1 MIFRYFCNWGDDKM
15 RKLHKLLAALILL
28 FSYGILF
35 SQNGIVIHKVNI
47 QSYPELQYELFIF
60 DSDDVV
66 PKLNY
71 DKSNLVV
78 LDNGLIP
85 NNIEF
90 LNQNQNVLSNASVS
104 LHFDL
109 AMSDNSKF
117 GKSRFDIGQDFLNE
131 FIKVIDSNKIEVA
144 LSSFDAISY
153 YHQGFAHSKYKLAKI
168 VSNFQP
174 EGASSID
181 QSFIDKP
188 GGAAEIHKS
197 SKYQKFAILVTD
209 GSLFIEKSKVIK
221 EMQENQIKPLIM
233 VIGKPASKDILELVA
248 ATNGYFVDEIEQT
261 DNLGA
266 LAKYFYSLIL
276 GYTPSLLTYNDRNI
290 CNEHHEVEISMPGKQ
305 YKTTA
310 TYKIESF
317 KKPLLVANPTALG
330 FSSVLPGTYKDLDI
344 AITAVNGNIKIKK
357 FSIQDIRYQIV
368 KGNIADE
375 TILPENQSIN
385 LTIRYNPSDSA
396 ITFTT
401 LEIDAEACLGR
412 EIYLTGGFPNT
423 PPVDR
428 TIKLLTPECKTTL
441 VPGDTFSIRWTGLL
455 PKDVIQLEYSI
466 DNGRNW
472 DTLARNVQDLS
483 YLWTVPN
490 IQSDECLIRAIQ
502 LWPNNVGK
510 TLDLKHLGE
519 VNSAFFN
526 SDGSQVVTASADR
539 SVIIWNANSGRI
551 VHNLQGHS
559 AEVTFA
565 DFNKKGD
572 RAASVGKDGKLIVW
586 DVVSGLKVMDKELG
600 RVVHSVRFSS
610 DDRYIVVSCNDGCA
624 DVFDAN
630 DLSEVADIPAYK
642 NGVCWYSEFS
652 YDDKYVLTAGN
663 DGIAKVWDWK
673 NQVNNPVKLFD
684 TRVSSEVNPNEKYG
698 NATYAT
704 FNHNTSK
711 VAVVSL
717 QTKKIYIFDFNTTD
731 TLYTIQHKEGVVH
744 FSASF
749 YYSMKYGEMLL
760 TTSEEDVRLWDA
772 NSGLP
777 GLPHIIKEH
786 TKSVLTAVFNFD
798 AKRILTAS
806 RDFTAKIWNLEQRDL
821 QMDTTDC
828 LFRIKPVSMEL
839 VNIDFGDVP
848 IFSSKDTTISNFL
861 TNTTDFNF
869 QIRKIEILGG
879 EDSKFQF
886 LNNIEVPF
894 HLDTLTPMQVKMQ
907 FRPTQPGKI
916 FDTVN
921 VVTAGG
927 IFQAVLTGNGVDRG
941 IYSYMNIIDFDQIE
955 IGDSRDSTI
964 SLMVV
969 NKGFFD
975 VEIEKIELQKPDTT
989 HFRII
994 NNPGRTILRPN
1005 QTMGLTIRYTPSDLE
1020 VNNGTVAFI
1029 YNGTLSPLKIGLL
1042 GEGISPRIDTLT
1054 ILIENHSASPGEI
1067 IEVSIKI
1074 SNISQSGIRKSVTG
1088 FRTHLRF
1095 NSTLLTP
1102 LDYYPN
1108 WLDGNDRVM
1117 LLDLPRNFG
1126 PDSILTK
1133 IRFKSALGNDS
1144 LTNLKLEYSSPIGL
1158 GKVKVF
1164 TQNGLFRLTG
1174 FCTEGGARLFDSEG
1188 KVYLKQT
1195 FPNPTQGIAT
1205 LEFSV
1210 IEIENTRIYLV
1221 DTQGKLVKDLINRE
1235 LPRGEYSMNIDL
1247 SDIPAGNYFCI
1258 METPTRKYS
1267 KTLII
1272 QR

>member
-1 MIFRYFCNWGDDKM
+1 MK
-15 RKLHKLLAALILL
+15 KLHKLLAALVVL
-28 FSYGILF
+28 FSGVGLY
-35 SQNGIVIHKVNI
+35 SQSGIVIHNKNI
-47 QSYPELQYELFIF
+47 QSYPSVQYELFIY
-60 DSDDVV
+60 DSDDVA

-90 LNQNQNVLSNASVS
+90 LNQNQNTLANASVS

-109 AMSDNSKF
+109 AMSNNSKF
-117 GKSRFDIGQDFLNE
+117 GKSRFDIGKDFFKE
-131 FIKVIDSNKIEVA
+131 FIKVVDSNNIEIA
-144 LSSFDAISY
+144 LSSFDAINY
-153 YHQGFAHSKYKLAKI
+153 YHQGFAHSKYKLTGI
-168 VSNFQP
+168 VNNFQP

-181 QSFIDKP
+181 QAFIDKP
-188 GGAAEIHKS
+188 GGAAEIHKT
-197 SKYQKFAILVTD
+197 SKYAKFAVLVTD
-209 GSLFIEKSKVIK
+209 GSLFIEKNRVIK
-221 EMQENQIKPLIM
+221 EMQDNQIRPLIM

-248 ATNGYFVDEIEQT
+248 ATNGYFVDEIEPSN
-261 DNLGA
+261 NLGA

-276 GYTPSLLTYNDRNI
+276 GYTPSLLTYLDRNI
-290 CNEHHEVEISMPGKQ
+290 CNDFHNVEISLPGKS
-305 YKTTA
+305 YKTTT

-317 KKPLLVANPTALG
+317 KKPMLVANPTSLG
-330 FSSVLPGTYKDLDI
+330 FSSVLPGTFKDLDI

-357 FSIQDIRYQIV
+357 FNIQDIRYQIV
-368 KGNIADE
+368 KGNIGSE
-375 TILPENQSIN
+375 IVLPENQSLN
-385 LTIRYNPSDSA
+385 LTIRYTPSDSA

-401 LEIDAEACLGR
+401 LEIDAEACMGR

-423 PPVDR
+423 PPVER

-466 DNGRNW
+466 NNGRTW

-490 IQSDECLIRAIQ
+490 VQSDECLIRAIQ
-502 LWPNNVGK
+502 LWPNNVGR
-510 TLDLKHLGE
+510 TLDLRHLGE
-519 VNSAFFN
+519 VNTAFFN
-526 SDGSQVVTASADR
+526 SDGSQVITASADR

-572 RAASVGKDGKLIVW
+572 KAASVGKDGKLIVW
-586 DVVSGLKVMDKELG
+586 DVVSGNKIMDKELG
-600 RVVHSVRFSS
+600 RIVHSVRFSN
-610 DDRYIVVSCNDGCA
+610 DDKYILVSCNDGCA
-624 DVFDAN
+624 DVFNAN
-630 DLSEVADIPAYK
+630 DLSEVADIRAYK
-642 NGVCWYSEFS
+642 GGVCWYAEFS
-652 YDDKYVLTAGN
+652 YDDKYILTTGN

-673 NQVNNPVKLFD
+673 NQINNPFKQLD
-684 TRVSSEVNPNEKYG
+684 TRVASEVNPNEKYG

-704 FNHNTSK
+704 FNHNYSK

-717 QTKKIYIFDFNTTD
+717 QTKRIYVFDFATGD
-731 TLYTIQHKEGVVH
+731 TVYTLQHKDGIVH

-749 YYSMKYGEMLL
+749 YYSTKYGDMLL
-760 TTSEEDVRLWDA
+760 TTSEDDVRLWDA
-772 NSGLP
+772 NTGTP

-828 LFRIKPVSMEL
+828 VFRIKPVAMDL

-848 IFSSKDTTISNFL
+848 IFSSKDTVINNFL
-861 TNTTDFNF
+861 TNKTDFNF
-869 QIRKIEILGG
+869 QIRAINIVGG
-879 EDSKFQF
+879 ENSKFQF
-886 LNNIEVPF
+886 LNDIDTPF
-894 HLDTLTPMQVKMQ
+894 YLDTLTPIRVKMQ

-921 VVTAGG
+921 VLTSGG
-927 IFQAVLTGNGVDRG
+927 TYRAVLTGNGVDRG
-941 IYSYMNIIDFDQIE
+941 IYSYMNIVDFDEVE

-975 VEIEKIELQKPDTT
+975 VEIENIELQKPDTT

-994 NNPGRTILRPN
+994 NNPGKTILRPN
-1005 QTMGLTIRYTPSDLE
+1005 QTLGLTIRYTPSAIE

-1042 GEGISPRIDTLT
+1042 GQGTNPRIDTLT
-1054 ILIENHSASPGEI
+1054 ISIGNHSASPGEI
-1067 IEVSIKI
+1067 VEVPIKI
-1074 SNISQSGIRKSVTG
+1074 SNISQDGIRKSVTG
-1088 FRTHLRF
+1088 FRTHLRY
-1095 NSTLLTP
+1095 NATLLSP

-1108 WLDGNDRVM
+1108 WMDGNDRVM

-1126 PDSILTK
+1126 PDSILAK
-1133 IRFKSALGNDS
+1133 IRFRAALGNDS
-1144 LTNLKLEYSSPIGL
+1144 LTNFKLEYSSPIGL
-1158 GKVKVF
+1158 GKLKIN
-1164 TQNGLFRLTG
+1164 TQNGSFRLTG
-1174 FCTEGGARLFDSEG
+1174 FCNEGGARLFDSEG

-1195 FPNPTQGIAT
+1195 FPNPTQGLAT

-1210 IEIENTRIYLV
+1210 VEIENTKIYLI
-1221 DTQGKLVKDLINRE
+1221 DLQGKLVKELINKE
-1235 LPRGEYSMNIDL
+1235 LARGEYSLDIDL
-1247 SDIPAGNYFCI
+1247 TDIPAGNYFCV
-1258 METPTRKYS
+1258 METPTRKFT

>member
-1 MIFRYFCNWGDDKM
+1 MKKFYRLISV
-15 RKLHKLLAALILL
+15 LILL
-28 FSYGILF
+28 FSYVSLH
-35 SQNGIVIHKVNI
+35 SQSGIVIHKTNI
-47 QSYPELQYELFIF
+47 QSYPEVKFELYIF
-60 DSDDVV
+60 DTDEIG
-66 PKLNY
+66 PKFNY

-85 NNIEF
+85 NNLEF
-90 LNQNQNVLSNASVS
+90 INQNQNALENASVS

-109 AMSDNSKF
+109 AMNYNSKF
-117 GKSRFDIGQDFLNE
+117 GKSRFDIAKDFFLE
-131 FIKVIDSNKIEVA
+131 LIKVIDTNKIEVA
-144 LSSFDAISY
+144 LSSFDAINY
-153 YHQGFAHSKYKLAKI
+153 YHQGFAHSKYKLTNI
-168 VSNFQP
+168 VKSFQH
-174 EGASSID
+174 EEASSID
-181 QSFIDKP
+181 QAFIDKP
-188 GGAAEIHKS
+188 GGAAEIHKT
-197 SKYQKFAILVTD
+197 SKYQKFAVIVTD
-209 GSLFIEKSKVIK
+209 GSLFIEKNKVIK
-221 EMQENQIKPLIM
+221 EMQENQIRPIVVL
-233 VIGKPASKDILELVA
+233 VGKPVSKDILELVQ
-248 ATNGYFVDEIEQT
+248 ATNGYYLDEIEIA
-261 DNLGA
+261 DNLGL
-266 LAKYFYSLIL
+266 LAKYVYSLIL
-276 GYTPSLLTYNDRNI
+276 NYTPSVLSYSDRNL
-290 CNEHHEVEISMPGKQ
+290 CNDYHDVDISLPGKG
-305 YKTTA
+305 YKTSIS
-310 TYKIESF
+310 YKIESF
-317 KKPLLVANPTALG
+317 KKPLLVANPPALG
-330 FSSVLPGTYKDLDI
+330 FSSVIPGTFKELDI
-344 AITAVNGNIKIKK
+344 SITAVNGNIKIKK

-368 KGNIADE
+368 KGDISE
-375 TILPENQSIN
+375 EIILPENQSIN
-385 LTIRYNPSDSA
+385 LTIRYTPSDSA

-401 LEIDAEACLGR
+401 LEIDAEACMGR

-423 PPVDR
+423 PPFDR

-490 IQSDECLIRAIQ
+490 VQSDECLIRAIQ
-502 LWPNNVGK
+502 LWPNNVGR
-510 TLDLKHLGE
+510 TLDLKHLAE
-519 VNSAFFN
+519 VNTAFFN
-526 SDGSQVVTASADR
+526 SEGDLVITSSADK

-551 VHNLQGHS
+551 VHNLQGQHTD
-559 AEVTFA
+559 EVKFA
-565 DFNKKGD
+565 DFNHKGNL
-572 RAASVGKDGKLIVW
+572 AASVGKDGKLIVW
-586 DVVSGLKVMDKELG
+586 DVVSGLKLMDKELG
-600 RVVHSVRFSS
+600 KITNSVRFSN
-610 DDRYIVVSCNDGCA
+610 DDKYILVSCNDGCA
-624 DVFDAN
+624 EVYSAD
-630 DLSEVADIPAYK
+630 DLSEVADVRAYK
-642 NGVCWYSEFS
+642 NGVCWYAEFS
-652 YDDKYVLTAGN
+652 NDDKYILTAGN

-673 NQVNNPVKLFD
+673 NQINNPVKIFD
-684 TRVSSEVNPNEKYG
+684 TRVASEVDPNEKYG

-704 FNHNTSK
+704 FNHNATK

-717 QTKKIYIFDFNTTD
+717 QTKKIYVFDFNTSD

-749 YYSMKYGEMLL
+749 YYSTKYGEMLL

-772 NSGLP
+772 DKGLP

-828 LFRIKPVSMEL
+828 LFRIKPVDMEL

-848 IFSSKDTTISNFL
+848 IFSSKDTVINNFL
-861 TNTTDFNF
+861 TNKTDFNF
-869 QIRKIEILGG
+869 QIRKIDIWGG
-879 EDSKFQF
+879 ENSKFQF
-886 LNNIEVPF
+886 LNDIEVPF
-894 HLDTLTPMQVKMQ
+894 YLDTLIPWKAKMQ

-921 VVTAGG
+921 VLTSGG
-927 IFQAVLTGNGVDRG
+927 MFQAVLTGNGVDRG
-941 IYSYMNIIDFDQIE
+941 IYSYMNIVDFDQVE

-994 NNPGRTILRPN
+994 NNPGKTLLRPN
-1005 QTMGLTIRYTPSDLE
+1005 QTLGLTIRYIPSDLE

-1029 YNGTLSPLKIGLL
+1029 YNGTLSPLKVGLL
-1042 GEGISPRIDTLT
+1042 GEGILPRVDTLT
-1054 ILIENHSASPGEI
+1054 ISIGNHSASPGEI
-1067 IEVSIKI
+1067 VEVPIKI
-1074 SNISQSGIRKSVTG
+1074 TNVSQEGIRKSITG

-1095 NSTLLTP
+1095 NSTLLAP

-1108 WLDGNDRVM
+1108 WIDGNDRVM

-1126 PDSILTK
+1126 PDSVLAK
-1133 IRFKSALGNDS
+1133 IRFKVALGNDS
-1144 LTNLKLEYSSPIGL
+1144 LSNLKLEYSSPIGL
-1158 GKVKVF
+1158 GKLKVY
-1164 TQNGLFRLTG
+1164 TQSGLFRLTG
-1174 FCTEGGARLFDSEG
+1174 FCTEGGVRLFDSEG

-1195 FPNPTQGIAT
+1195 FPNPTQGFTT

-1210 IEIENTRIYLV
+1210 IEVENTKIYLT
-1221 DTQGKLVKDLINRE
+1221 DTQGRLVKEIINKE
-1235 LPRGEYSMNIDL
+1235 LARGEYSYDL
-1247 SDIPAGNYFCI
+1247 DLGDIPDGMYFCI

-1267 KTLII
+1267 TTMII

>member
-1 MIFRYFCNWGDDKM
+1 MK
-15 RKLHKLLAALILL
+15 KLHKSLAALFLL
-28 FSYGILF
+28 FSCLTLY
-35 SQNGIVIHKVNI
+35 SQSGIVIHKTNI
-47 QSYPELQYELFIF
+47 VSYPEVKYELFIF
-60 DSDDVV
+60 DNDEVA

-71 DKSNLVV
+71 DKNNLVV

-85 NNIEF
+85 NNIE
-90 LNQNQNVLSNASVS
+90 LQNQTQNILDNASVS

-109 AMSDNSKF
+109 AMSTNSKF
-117 GKSRFDIGQDFLNE
+117 GKSRFNIGKDF
-131 FIKVIDSNKIEVA
+131 FIELIKIIDTNVTEIA
-144 LSSFDAISY
+144 LSSFDAINY
-153 YHQGFAHSKYKLAKI
+153 YHQGFAHSKYKLSKI
-168 VSNFQP
+168 INNFQP

-181 QSFIDKP
+181 QAFIDKP
-188 GGAAEIHKS
+188 GGAAEIHKT
-197 SKYQKFAILVTD
+197 SKYTKFAILVTD
-209 GSLFIEKSKVIK
+209 GSLFIEKNKVIK
-221 EMQENQIKPLIM
+221 EMQDNQIRPLVFI
-233 VIGKPASKDILELVA
+233 IGKPASKDILELVA
-248 ATNGYFVDEIEQT
+248 ATNGYYVDEIEPT
-261 DNLGA
+261 HNLGA
-266 LAKYFYSLIL
+266 LAKYFYALIL
-276 GYTPSLLTYNDRNI
+276 GYSPSLLSYRDRNI
-290 CNEHHEVEISMPGKQ
+290 CNDFHKVEISLPGKS
-305 YKTTA
+305 YKTNT

-317 KKPLLVANPTALG
+317 KKPLLVANPPALG

-344 AITAVNGNIKIKK
+344 AITAVNGSIKIKK

-368 KGNIADE
+368 KGNIGE
-375 TILPENQSIN
+375 EITLPENQSIN
-385 LTIRYNPSDSA
+385 LTVRYTPSDSA

-412 EIYLTGGFPNT
+412 EIYLTGGYPNT

-502 LWPNNVGK
+502 LWPNNVGR
-510 TLDLKHLGE
+510 TLDLRHLGE
-519 VNSAFFN
+519 VNTAFFN
-526 SDGSQVVTASADR
+526 SVGDLVITASADK
-539 SVIIWNANSGRI
+539 SVMIWNANSGRI

-559 AEVTFA
+559 MEVKFA

-586 DVVSGLKVMDKELG
+586 DVASGNKIMEKELG
-600 RVVHSVRFSS
+600 KTANSVRFSN
-610 DDRYIVVSCNDGCA
+610 DDQYIVVSCNDGCA
-624 DVFDAN
+624 DVFNAT
-630 DLSEVADIPAYK
+630 DLSEIADIPAYK
-642 NGVCWYSEFS
+642 YGVCWYAEFS
-652 YDDKYVLTAGN
+652 YDDKYILTAGN

-673 NQVNNPVKLFD
+673 NQVNTPFKAFD
-684 TRVSSEVNPNEKYG
+684 TRVASEIYPYEKYG

-704 FNHNTSK
+704 FNHNASK
-711 VAVVSL
+711 VAIVSL
-717 QTKKIYIFDFNTTD
+717 QTKRVYVFDFNTTD
-731 TLYTIQHKEGVVH
+731 SLYTIQHKDGIVH

-749 YYSMKYGEMLL
+749 YYSAKYGEMLL

-772 NSGLP
+772 NTGFP

-828 LFRIKPVSMEL
+828 LFRIKPVAMDL
-839 VNIDFGDVP
+839 VDMDFGDVP
-848 IFSSKDTTISNFL
+848 IFSSKDTSISNFL
-861 TNTTDFNF
+861 TNKTDFNF
-869 QIRKIEILGG
+869 QIRKLGILGG
-879 EDSKFQF
+879 ESSNFQF
-886 LNNIEVPF
+886 LNDINVPF
-894 HLDTLTPMQVKMQ
+894 YLDTLTPMRVKMQ
-907 FRPTQPGKI
+907 FRPTKPGKI
-916 FDTVN
+916 FDTVE
-921 VVTAGG
+921 VVTPGG
-927 IFQAVLTGNGVDRG
+927 NFRAVLSGNGIDRG

-955 IGDSRDSTI
+955 IGDSRDSTV

-994 NNPGRTILRPN
+994 NNPGKTLLRPN
-1005 QTMGLTIRYTPSDLE
+1005 QTLGLTIRYTPSALE

-1029 YNGTLSPLKIGLL
+1029 YNGTLSPLRIGLL
-1042 GEGISPRIDTLT
+1042 GEGITPRIDSLT
-1054 ILIENHSASPGEI
+1054 ISVGNHTAALGEVIEIP
-1067 IEVSIKI
+1067 IKI
-1074 SNISQSGIRKSVTG
+1074 SNVSRNGIRKSITG

-1095 NSTLLTP
+1095 NASLLTP

-1108 WLDGNDRVM
+1108 WMDGNDRVM

-1126 PDSILTK
+1126 SDSILAK
-1133 IRFKSALGNDS
+1133 IRFKAALGNDS
-1144 LTNLKLEYSSPIGL
+1144 LSNLQLEYSTPIGL
-1158 GKVKVF
+1158 GKLKIF
-1164 TQNGLFRLTG
+1164 TQNGLFKLTG
-1174 FCTEGGARLFDSEG
+1174 FCTEGGTRLFDSEG

-1195 FPNPTQGIAT
+1195 FPNPTQGITT

-1210 IEIENTRIYLV
+1210 IEIENTRIYLT
-1221 DTQGKLVKDLINRE
+1221 DTQGKLIKEIVNRE
-1235 LPRGEYSMNIDL
+1235 LARGEYSMNIDL
-1247 SDIPAGNYFCI
+1247 TDIPAGTYFCI

-1267 KTLII
+1267 RTMII